1 RLFLNATSAI
11 HFYFNNESGKSYL
24 ERTCGIGK
32 GSTSGPTKYGGVKK
46 IELITVAELND
57 RHEIST
63 AVESTHQMDGA
74 TFLVPSAT
82 ENCSVSLHQS
92 HGLPTHMIGPSTML
106 TGDCWA
112 NFNLLFKPI
121 SLQLHCKI
129 TKFHSCILDN
139 KSTTNVLPSII
150 LRSSWSI

>member
-1 RLFLNATSAI
+1 RLFLNTTSAI
-11 HFYFNNESGKSYL
+11 HFYFNNESGAGHVALAKARPPAL
-24 ERTCGIGK
+24 QNM
-32 GSTSGPTKYGGVKK
+32 GV
-46 IELITVAELND
+46 LRRLTELND

-63 AVESTHQMDGA
+63 AGHRSTRP
-74 TFLVPSAT
+74 T
-82 ENCSVSLHQS
+82 
-92 HGLPTHMIGPSTML
+92 GLGPSTML

-129 TKFHSCILDN
+129 TEFHSCILDN
-139 KSTTNVLPSII
+139 KSTTNALPSII